1 MATANIGAAASME
14 FVVGMTAAANDE
26 YKLPVTRPQG
36 GQLDDTS
43 RPDGLGKP
51 GGGSD
56 ESGVRTPPTQYDY
69 SQRPKPRK

>member
-1 MATANIGAAASME
+1 MATAQIGAAASME

-43 RPDGLGKP
+43 RPDGLGKS
-51 GGGSD
+51 GGS
-56 ESGVRTPPTQYDY
+56 ESVKTPSTQYDY
-69 SQRPKPRK
+69 SQRPNPRRKP